1 MNESNNIQK
10 LSEYGMIAP
19 DETWYPCEFGE
30 HAALA
35 GRIIMQN
42 RIRLNLSDKEV
53 LDMAY
58 DWSGKGLD
66 YLYRRGWIAVRNPSL
81 GKTFLDMDTTKTAT
95 QAQMNTVFDYI
106 HKYEHY
112 DMDISKLTAF

>member
-19 DETWYPCEFGE
+19 DGTWYPCEFGE

-58 DWSGKGLD
+58 DWSGKVSITCTGAAGL
-66 YLYRRGWIAVRNPSL
+66 LFVIRL
-81 GKTFLDMDTTKTAT
+81 
-95 QAQMNTVFDYI
+95 
-106 HKYEHY
+106 
-112 DMDISKLTAF
+112 

>member
-19 DETWYPCEFGE
+19 DGTWYPCEFGE

-58 DWSGKGLD
+58 E
-66 YLYRRGWIAVRNPSL
+66 
-81 GKTFLDMDTTKTAT
+81 
-95 QAQMNTVFDYI
+95 MNTVFDYI
-106 HKYEHY
+106 HKYERY

>member
-1 MNESNNIQK
+1 MTTTPDYKGVICVNESNNIQK

-19 DETWYPCEFGE
+19 DGTWYPCEFGE

-66 YLYRRGWIAVRNPSL
+66 YLYRRGWIAV
-81 GKTFLDMDTTKTAT
+81 LDALPPLTEWAFP
-95 QAQMNTVFDYI
+95 AQG
-106 HKYEHY
+106 
-112 DMDISKLTAF
+112 L

>member
-19 DETWYPCEFGE
+19 DGTWYPCEFGE

-42 RIRLNLSDKEV
+42 RIHLNLSDKEV
-53 LDMAY
+53 LDMAN

-81 GKTFLDMDTTKTAT
+81 GKTFLDMDKGGL
-95 QAQMNTVFDYI
+95 
-106 HKYEHY
+106 K
-112 DMDISKLTAF
+112 

>member
-19 DETWYPCEFGE
+19 DGTWYPCEFGE

-42 RIRLNLSDKEV
+42 RVRLNLSDKEV
-53 LDMAY
+53 LDMA
-58 DWSGKGLD
+58 
-66 YLYRRGWIAVRNPSL
+66 
-81 GKTFLDMDTTKTAT
+81 
-95 QAQMNTVFDYI
+95 
-106 HKYEHY
+106 
-112 DMDISKLTAF
+112 

>member
-1 MNESNNIQK
+1 MTTTPDYKGVICVNESINIQK

-19 DETWYPCEFGE
+19 DGTWYPCEFGE

-58 DWSGKGLD
+58 DWSGKV
-66 YLYRRGWIAVRNPSL
+66 A
-81 GKTFLDMDTTKTAT
+81 
-95 QAQMNTVFDYI
+95 
-106 HKYEHY
+106 
-112 DMDISKLTAF
+112 ISKVQVVCHAGAWIQII